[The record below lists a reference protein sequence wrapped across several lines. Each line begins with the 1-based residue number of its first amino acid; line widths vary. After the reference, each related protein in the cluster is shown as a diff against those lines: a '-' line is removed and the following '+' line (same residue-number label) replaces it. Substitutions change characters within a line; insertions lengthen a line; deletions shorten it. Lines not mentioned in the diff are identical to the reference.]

1 MIFFRNLP
9 FLKDVQTVVGYTID
23 RKVCSTNVVT
33 NGDGKSSIIGSNDLN
48 GVVVDARELQI
59 QKLGI

>member
-9 FLKDVQTVVGYTID
+9 FLKDVQTVVGHTID

-33 NGDGKSSIIGSNDLN
+33 NGNGKSSIIGSNDLN
-48 GVVVDARELQI
+48 GVIVDAGELQI
-59 QKLGI
+59 RKVRV